1 MSSSKL
7 TPPPDSLRETV
18 YFLIVSCCFF
28 EGRLGVPFSIW
39 SDLQFETRDK
49 EVIRQNMTAGF
60 EQNNM
65 WCFKYK
71 TEKIMSWKVISC
83 IYSTQT
89 QTLSNHWFWIHKPPD
104 PTTKIQ
110 IWN

>member
-1 MSSSKL
+1 MYYIKIKQTDTTFTSSHVIIQVD
-7 TPPPDSLRETV
+7 PPPDSLRETV

-65 WCFKYK
+65 
-71 TEKIMSWKVISC
+71 
-83 IYSTQT
+83 
-89 QTLSNHWFWIHKPPD
+89 
-104 PTTKIQ
+104 
-110 IWN
+110 